1 MNKMRQ
7 PLLFAT
13 GTFFAVMLTIFGTID
28 LINVQKN
35 QTGQTQ
41 SVGGSVSAGT
51 YSCYRVSAPELEQ
64 AKILSF
70 KKNGESISLNYPVTM
85 EDFLKLE
92 DYQFSLE
99 TSEENNNISRVYL
112 NKALETSYELW
123 WELPSGVKWTAPF
136 VSIPCQK

>member
-1 MNKMRQ
+1 
-7 PLLFAT
+7 
-13 GTFFAVMLTIFGTID
+13 MLSR
-28 LINVQKN
+28 K
-35 QTGQTQ
+35 
-41 SVGGSVSAGT
+41 
-51 YSCYRVSAPELEQ
+51 RPELEQ

-112 NKALETSYELW
+112 NKALETSYEL
-123 WELPSGVKWTAPF
+123 
-136 VSIPCQK
+136 